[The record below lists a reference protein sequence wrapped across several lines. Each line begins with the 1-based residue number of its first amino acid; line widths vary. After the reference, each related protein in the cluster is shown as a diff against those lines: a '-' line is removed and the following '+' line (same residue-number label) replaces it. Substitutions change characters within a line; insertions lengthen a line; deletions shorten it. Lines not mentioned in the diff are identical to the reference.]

1 VRREGACSKGE
12 GTRPPLDATLRRS
25 QGQRIC
31 YRHLRAQRLAERV
44 VSSPP
49 KVLGLDTQKD
59 DPGPLGCR
67 SMHFDRR
74 ELLQK

>member
-1 VRREGACSKGE
+1 MLQGGGDTPALGRYFTSLPRSAHLLSSL
-12 GTRPPLDATLRRS
+12 TRTTFSRTCC
-25 QGQRIC
+25 I
-31 YRHLRAQRLAERV
+31 
-44 VSSPP
+44 SSS